1 MLHLDKTDYDL
12 NTLFSFEILKEILL
26 KLAVSQ
32 DKIEK
37 ELNTMK
43 RSNIKRDKVI
53 SKITKEMNI
62 SLEFSENDIN
72 GDINNEENL
81 EQYNNEDRD
90 ENIYKDNN
98 KDEFEK
104 KEYIKSQENNSNI
117 TKINIPQNFEKN
129 EVNDIN
135 NISSHRSINDSKSQK
150 SGINV
155 SPELVSKMM
164 KQLNDHYKRISS
176 LETNLKSESK
186 NINNLQVQFEEH
198 LSNNESQLKLI
209 DDKINELF
217 EKNKDFE
224 KKYEDLSVKMT
235 DIDIFSMFKDNGD
248 GTIDATKVMVRALED
263 KVFKKFEF
271 VDKRYKI
278 DSLDHLKTKNN
289 LENIMPKIDQI
300 YREIERINKM
310 GNQNQE
316 ELDNYKKENDESNNE
331 IKNNF
336 NKDIRKKVEELR
348 EELEKLINNKISFIE
363 NKIEDIKKVENNN
376 NGVNF
381 DILKLGLGNNNE
393 INEETINSIEKKI
406 SDLRKKMNDI
416 DNTLKIHLNQKE
428 ADLIKN
434 EIKDM
439 KLILDNKITKD
450 DLKELYNFHLN
461 NKDELNDLKD
471 MEEKTYDD
479 TRKMMKDLSNLQQRI
494 ESLNGNL
501 SLLQSTPRSGGIP
514 LVDFSK
520 YIDQKKLSES
530 FKPFFKEFE
539 KIYREFDS
547 VRRDM
552 SLIDDETKGN
562 TKNIIKINEELN
574 NKIDDFKIYAQSKYL
589 EKKEFNK
596 KLKNLEIQIK
606 YIEEEN
612 KKEMDSWLLAK
623 KPMKCF
629 NCATCEAD
637 VKNDYTSAEYLPW
650 KKYPRGD
657 KIHRIGQGFSHMLQM
672 MTSEFIK
679 SIEKSEFPSEFEA
692 NSKNNNNN
700 NNNLSSQIND
710 CLGIGIITNNKDQAK
725 EDNIFNLKQISKM
738 KLPKVK
744 QYSNNKIK
752 LKKLVDEIPVSDDE
766 NNGTENETEIKVKI
780 SSPKIMKITKKEK
793 SSNDFLGNS
802 LLIKGTS
809 TNKRNMEI
817 SSNNTFLNTYRN
829 TFDGIGSKF
838 PKS

>member
-26 KLAVSQ
+26 KLARSQ
-32 DKIEK
+32 DKIEN
-37 ELNTMK
+37 EINTMK
-43 RSNIKRDKVI
+43 KSNIKRDKKI
-53 SKITKEMNI
+53 SKIAKVMNE
-62 SLEFSENDIN
+62 SLELSENDSN
-72 GDINNEENL
+72 EDINNDENL
-81 EQYNNEDRD
+81 EQKNNEEKD
-90 ENIYKDNN
+90 ENPN
-98 KDEFEK
+98 KDDNKEEFEK
-104 KEYIKSQENNSNI
+104 KEYNKSQENNTNI
-117 TKINIPQNFEKN
+117 TKINIPQNFEKS
-129 EVNDIN
+129 EVTDIN
-135 NISSHRSINDSKSQK
+135 NISSHRSINDSKSK
-150 SGINV
+150 NSGINV
-155 SPELVSKMM
+155 SPELFSKMM

-176 LETNLKSESK
+176 LETILKSESK
-186 NINNLQVQFEEH
+186 NLNNLQVQFKEH
-198 LSNNESQLKLI
+198 LSNNESQFKLI

-217 EKNKDFE
+217 EKTQDFE
-224 KKYEDLSVKMT
+224 KKYEDLSVKMA

-271 VDKRYKI
+271 VDKRYKT

-289 LENIMPKIDQI
+289 VENIMPKIDQI

-336 NKDIRKKVEELR
+336 SKDIRKKVDELR
-348 EELEKLINNKISFIE
+348 EELENLINNKISLIE
-363 NKIEDIKKVENNN
+363 NKINDIKKVENN
-376 NGVNF
+376 GDNF
-381 DILKLGLGNNNE
+381 DILKLGLGNNE
-393 INEETINSIEKKI
+393 INEEVINSIEKKI
-406 SDLRKKMNDI
+406 SDLRKKINDI

-479 TRKMMKDLSNLQQRI
+479 TRKIIKDLSNLQQKI

-501 SLLQSTPRSGGIP
+501 SLLQNSPRSGGIP

-520 YIDQKKLSES
+520 YIDQKKLSEA

-539 KIYREFDS
+539 KIYREIDS
-547 VRRDM
+547 FRRDM
-552 SLIDDETKGN
+552 SLIDDESKN
-562 TKNIIKINEELN
+562 NKKNISKINEELN

-637 VKNDYTSAEYLPW
+637 VKNEYTSAEYLPW

-679 SIEKSEFPSEFEA
+679 SIEKSEFPSELEA

-700 NNNLSSQIND
+700 NNNLSGQIND
-710 CLGIGIITNNKDQAK
+710 NLGIGIITNNKDQVK
-725 EDNIFNLKQISKM
+725 EDNINNLKQISKM

-752 LKKLVDEIPVSDDE
+752 LSKLVDEVPVSDDE
-766 NNGTENETEIKVKI
+766 NNDLENNEIKVKI

-802 LLIKGTS
+802 FLIKGNS
-809 TNKRNMEI
+809 SNKRNMEF

-829 TFDGIGSKF
+829 TFDGLGSKF

>member
-26 KLAVSQ
+26 KLARSQ

-37 ELNTMK
+37 EINTMK
-43 RSNIKRDKVI
+43 KSNIKRDKII
-53 SKITKEMNI
+53 SKIAKTMNE
-62 SLEFSENDIN
+62 SLELSENDSN
-72 GDINNEENL
+72 EEINNYENL
-81 EQYNNEDRD
+81 EQNNNEEKD
-90 ENIYKDNN
+90 ENTYKDDN
-98 KDEFEK
+98 KKEFEK
-104 KEYIKSQENNSNI
+104 KDYNKSQENNSNI

-129 EVNDIN
+129 EANDIN

-150 SGINV
+150 SGVNV
-155 SPELVSKMM
+155 SPELFSKMM

-176 LETNLKSESK
+176 LEANLKSDSK
-186 NINNLQVQFEEH
+186 NLNNLQLQFEEH
-198 LSNNESQLKLI
+198 LSNNKSKFKLI

-217 EKNKDFE
+217 EKTKDFE
-224 KKYEDLSVKMT
+224 KKYEDLSVKMA
-235 DIDIFSMFKDNGD
+235 DIDVFSMFKDNGD

-271 VDKRYKI
+271 VDQRYKF

-289 LENIMPKIDQI
+289 VENIMPKIDQI
-300 YREIERINKM
+300 YREIERIKQM

-336 NKDIRKKVEELR
+336 SKDIRKRVDELR
-348 EELEKLINNKISFIE
+348 EELEKLINNKISLIE
-363 NKIEDIKKVENNN
+363 NKINDINNIKKVENN
-376 NGVNF
+376 GDNF
-381 DILKLGLGNNNE
+381 DILKLGLGNNE
-393 INEETINSIEKKI
+393 INEEAINSIEKKI
-406 SDLRKKMNDI
+406 SDLRKKINDL

-428 ADLIKN
+428 TDLIKN
-434 EIKDM
+434 EIKDI

-450 DLKELYNFHLN
+450 DLKELYNFQLN

-471 MEEKTYDD
+471 MEEKTFDD
-479 TRKMMKDLSNLQQRI
+479 TRKIIKDLSNIQQKI

-501 SLLQSTPRSGGIP
+501 SLLQNSPRSGGIP

-520 YIDQKKLSES
+520 YIDQKKLSEAL
-530 FKPFFKEFE
+530 KPFFKEFE
-539 KIYREFDS
+539 KIYREIDS

-552 SLIDDETKGN
+552 SLIDDESKSN
-562 TKNIIKINEELN
+562 KKNITKINDELN
-574 NKIDDFKIYAQSKYL
+574 NKIDEFKIYAQSKYL
-589 EKKEFNK
+589 EKKEFSK
-596 KLKNLEIQIK
+596 KLKTLEIQIK

-629 NCATCEAD
+629 NCASCEAD
-637 VKNDYTSAEYLPW
+637 VNNDYTSAEYLPW

-679 SIEKSEFPSEFEA
+679 SIEKSEFPSELET
-692 NSKNNNNN
+692 NSKSNNK
-700 NNNLSSQIND
+700 NNLSSQMND
-710 CLGIGIITNNKDQAK
+710 NLGIGIITNNKEQAK
-725 EDNIFNLKQISKM
+725 EDNIINLKQISKM
-738 KLPKVK
+738 RLPKVK

-752 LKKLVDEIPVSDDE
+752 LKKLDDEVPVSDDE
-766 NNGTENETEIKVKI
+766 NNGLENESEIKVKI

-802 LLIKGTS
+802 FLIKGIS

-817 SSNNTFLNTYRN
+817 SSNNTFLNTHRN

>member
-26 KLAVSQ
+26 KLARSQ
-32 DKIEK
+32 DKIEN
-37 ELNTMK
+37 EINTMK
-43 RSNIKRDKVI
+43 KSNIKRDKKI
-53 SKITKEMNI
+53 SKIAKVMNE
-62 SLEFSENDIN
+62 SLELSENDSN
-72 GDINNEENL
+72 EDINNNENL
-81 EQYNNEDRD
+81 EQKNNEEKD
-90 ENIYKDNN
+90 ENPN
-98 KDEFEK
+98 KDDNKEEFEK
-104 KEYIKSQENNSNI
+104 KEYNKSQENNTNI
-117 TKINIPQNFEKN
+117 TKINIPQNFEKS
-129 EVNDIN
+129 EVTDIN
-135 NISSHRSINDSKSQK
+135 NISSHRSINDSKSK
-150 SGINV
+150 NSGINV
-155 SPELVSKMM
+155 SPELFSKMM

-176 LETNLKSESK
+176 LETILKSESK
-186 NINNLQVQFEEH
+186 NLNNLQVQFKEH
-198 LSNNESQLKLI
+198 LSNNESQFKLI

-217 EKNKDFE
+217 EKTQDFE
-224 KKYEDLSVKMT
+224 KKYEDLSVKMA

-271 VDKRYKI
+271 VDKRYKT

-289 LENIMPKIDQI
+289 VENIMPKIDQI

-336 NKDIRKKVEELR
+336 SKDIRKKVDELR
-348 EELEKLINNKISFIE
+348 EELENLINNKISLIE
-363 NKIEDIKKVENNN
+363 NKINDIKKVENN
-376 NGVNF
+376 GDNF
-381 DILKLGLGNNNE
+381 DILKLGLGNNE
-393 INEETINSIEKKI
+393 INEEVINSIEKKI
-406 SDLRKKMNDI
+406 SDLRKKINDI

-479 TRKMMKDLSNLQQRI
+479 TRKIIKDLSNLQQKI

-501 SLLQSTPRSGGIP
+501 SLLQNSPRSGGIP

-520 YIDQKKLSES
+520 YIDQKKLSEA

-539 KIYREFDS
+539 KIYREIDS
-547 VRRDM
+547 FRRDM
-552 SLIDDETKGN
+552 SLIDDESKN
-562 TKNIIKINEELN
+562 NKKNISKINEELN

-637 VKNDYTSAEYLPW
+637 VKNEYTSAEYLPW

-679 SIEKSEFPSEFEA
+679 SIEKSEFPSELEA

-700 NNNLSSQIND
+700 NNNLSGQIND
-710 CLGIGIITNNKDQAK
+710 NLGIGIITNNKDQAK
-725 EDNIFNLKQISKM
+725 EDNIINLKQISKM

-752 LKKLVDEIPVSDDE
+752 LSKLVDEVPVSDDE
-766 NNGTENETEIKVKI
+766 NNDLENNEIKVKI

-802 LLIKGTS
+802 FLIKGNS
-809 TNKRNMEI
+809 SNKRNMEF

-829 TFDGIGSKF
+829 TFDGLGSKF

>member
-1 MLHLDKTDYDL
+1 
-12 NTLFSFEILKEILL
+12 
-26 KLAVSQ
+26 
-32 DKIEK
+32 
-37 ELNTMK
+37 
-43 RSNIKRDKVI
+43 
-53 SKITKEMNI
+53 
-62 SLEFSENDIN
+62 
-72 GDINNEENL
+72 
-81 EQYNNEDRD
+81 
-90 ENIYKDNN
+90 
-98 KDEFEK
+98 
-104 KEYIKSQENNSNI
+104 
-117 TKINIPQNFEKN
+117 
-129 EVNDIN
+129 
-135 NISSHRSINDSKSQK
+135 
-150 SGINV
+150 
-155 SPELVSKMM
+155 
-164 KQLNDHYKRISS
+164 
-176 LETNLKSESK
+176 
-186 NINNLQVQFEEH
+186 
-198 LSNNESQLKLI
+198 
-209 DDKINELF
+209 
-217 EKNKDFE
+217 
-224 KKYEDLSVKMT
+224 
-235 DIDIFSMFKDNGD
+235 
-248 GTIDATKVMVRALED
+248 
-263 KVFKKFEF
+263 
-271 VDKRYKI
+271 
-278 DSLDHLKTKNN
+278 
-289 LENIMPKIDQI
+289 MPKIDQI

-336 NKDIRKKVEELR
+336 SKDIRKKVDELR
-348 EELEKLINNKISFIE
+348 EELENLINNKISLIE
-363 NKIEDIKKVENNN
+363 NKINDIKKVENN
-376 NGVNF
+376 GDNF
-381 DILKLGLGNNNE
+381 DILKLGLGNNE
-393 INEETINSIEKKI
+393 INEEVINSIEKKI
-406 SDLRKKMNDI
+406 SDLRKKINDI

-479 TRKMMKDLSNLQQRI
+479 TRKIIKDLSNLQQKI

-501 SLLQSTPRSGGIP
+501 SLLQNSPRSGGIP

-520 YIDQKKLSES
+520 YIDQKKLSEA

-539 KIYREFDS
+539 KIYREIDS
-547 VRRDM
+547 FRRDM
-552 SLIDDETKGN
+552 SLIDDESKN
-562 TKNIIKINEELN
+562 NKKNISKINEELN

-637 VKNDYTSAEYLPW
+637 VKNEYTSAEYLPW

-679 SIEKSEFPSEFEA
+679 SIEKSEFPSELEA

-700 NNNLSSQIND
+700 NNNLSGQIND
-710 CLGIGIITNNKDQAK
+710 NLGIGIITNNKDQAK
-725 EDNIFNLKQISKM
+725 EDNIINLKQISKM

-752 LKKLVDEIPVSDDE
+752 LSKLVDEVPVSDDE
-766 NNGTENETEIKVKI
+766 NNDLENNEIKVKI

-802 LLIKGTS
+802 FLIKGNS
-809 TNKRNMEI
+809 SNKRNMEF

-829 TFDGIGSKF
+829 TFDGLGSKF

>member
-26 KLAVSQ
+26 KLARSQ
-32 DKIEK
+32 DKIEN
-37 ELNTMK
+37 EINTMK
-43 RSNIKRDKVI
+43 KSNIKRDKKI
-53 SKITKEMNI
+53 SKIAKVMNE
-62 SLEFSENDIN
+62 SLELSENDSN
-72 GDINNEENL
+72 EDINNDENL
-81 EQYNNEDRD
+81 EQKNNEEKD
-90 ENIYKDNN
+90 ENPN
-98 KDEFEK
+98 KDDNKEEFEK
-104 KEYIKSQENNSNI
+104 KEYNKSQENNTNI
-117 TKINIPQNFEKN
+117 TKINIPQNFEKS
-129 EVNDIN
+129 EVTDIN
-135 NISSHRSINDSKSQK
+135 NISSHRSINDSKSK
-150 SGINV
+150 NSGINV
-155 SPELVSKMM
+155 SPELFSKMM

-176 LETNLKSESK
+176 LETILKSESK
-186 NINNLQVQFEEH
+186 NLNNLQVQFKEH
-198 LSNNESQLKLI
+198 LSNNESQFKLI

-217 EKNKDFE
+217 EKTQDFE
-224 KKYEDLSVKMT
+224 KKYEDLSVKMA

-271 VDKRYKI
+271 VDKRYKT

-289 LENIMPKIDQI
+289 VENIMPKIDQI

-336 NKDIRKKVEELR
+336 SKDIRKKVDELR
-348 EELEKLINNKISFIE
+348 EELENLINNKISLIE
-363 NKIEDIKKVENNN
+363 NKINDIKKVENN
-376 NGVNF
+376 GDNF
-381 DILKLGLGNNNE
+381 DILKLGLGNNE
-393 INEETINSIEKKI
+393 INEEVINSIEKKI
-406 SDLRKKMNDI
+406 SDLRKKINDI

-479 TRKMMKDLSNLQQRI
+479 TRKIIKDLSNLQQKI

-501 SLLQSTPRSGGIP
+501 SLLQNSPRSGGIP

-520 YIDQKKLSES
+520 YIDQKKLSEA

-539 KIYREFDS
+539 KIYREIDS
-547 VRRDM
+547 FRRDM
-552 SLIDDETKGN
+552 SLIDDESKN
-562 TKNIIKINEELN
+562 NKKNISKINEELN

-637 VKNDYTSAEYLPW
+637 VKNEYTSAEYLPW

-679 SIEKSEFPSEFEA
+679 SIEKSEFPSELEA

-700 NNNLSSQIND
+700 NNNLSGQIND
-710 CLGIGIITNNKDQAK
+710 NLGIGIITNNKDQAK
-725 EDNIFNLKQISKM
+725 EDNITNLKQISKM

-752 LKKLVDEIPVSDDE
+752 LSKLVDEVPVSDDE
-766 NNGTENETEIKVKI
+766 NNDLENNEIKVKI

-802 LLIKGTS
+802 FLIKGNS
-809 TNKRNMEI
+809 SNKRNMEI

-829 TFDGIGSKF
+829 TFDGLGSKF

>member
-26 KLAVSQ
+26 KLAHSQ

-37 ELNTMK
+37 EINIMK
-43 RSNIKRDKVI
+43 KSNMKRDKII
-53 SKITKEMNI
+53 SKITKAMHE
-62 SLEFSENDIN
+62 SLEISENDSN
-72 GDINNEENL
+72 EDINNDENMEQNNNEEKDENL
-81 EQYNNEDRD
+81 YKD
-90 ENIYKDNN
+90 ENKE
-98 KDEFEK
+98 EFEK
-104 KEYIKSQENNSNI
+104 KEYQKSQENNSNI
-117 TKINIPQNFEKN
+117 TKINIPQNSEKN
-129 EVNDIN
+129 EINDTNLIP
-135 NISSHRSINDSKSQK
+135 SHRSINDSKSLN
-150 SGINV
+150 SGVNV
-155 SPELVSKMM
+155 SPELFSKMM

-176 LETNLKSESK
+176 LESQLKSDSK
-186 NINNLQVQFEEH
+186 NLNNLQHEFEEH
-198 LSNNESQLKLI
+198 LSNNESQFKLI
-209 DDKINELF
+209 NDKINELF

-235 DIDIFSMFKDNGD
+235 DIDIFAMFKDNGD

-278 DSLDHLKTKNN
+278 DSLDQLKMRTN
-289 LENIMPKIDQI
+289 LENIMPKIDQV

-331 IKNNF
+331 IKSNF
-336 NKDIRKKVEELR
+336 SKDIRKKVDELR
-348 EELEKLINNKISFIE
+348 EELENSINNKISLIE
-363 NKIEDIKKVENNN
+363 NKISDIKKVENNAD
-376 NGVNF
+376 NF
-381 DILKLGLGNNNE
+381 DILKLGLGNNE
-393 INEETINSIEKKI
+393 IGEETINSIEKKI
-406 SDLRKKMNDI
+406 SDLRKKINDI
-416 DNTLKIHLNQKE
+416 DNTLKIHLNQRE
-428 ADLIKN
+428 TDLIKN

-461 NKDELNDLKD
+461 SKDEMNDLKD

-479 TRKMMKDLSNLQQRI
+479 TRKMMKDLSNLQQKI

-501 SLLQSTPRSGGIP
+501 ALLQNTPRSGGIP

-520 YIDQKKLSES
+520 FIDQKKLSEA
-530 FKPFFKEFE
+530 FKPILKEFE

-552 SLIDDETKGN
+552 SLIDDESKSN
-562 TKNIIKINEELN
+562 KKNITKINDELN
-574 NKIDDFKIYAQSKYL
+574 NKIEDFKIYAQSKYL

-596 KLKNLEIQIK
+596 KLKSLEIQIK
-606 YIEEEN
+606 YIEDEN

-629 NCATCEAD
+629 NCATCEANI
-637 VKNDYTSAEYLPW
+637 KNDYTSAEYLPW

-679 SIEKSEFPSEFEA
+679 NIEKNEFPSEYEA
-692 NSKNNNNN
+692 NSKNNNSNN
-700 NNNLSSQIND
+700 NINLSSD
-710 CLGIGIITNNKDQAK
+710 KLGIEIITNNKDQVK

-738 KLPKVK
+738 RLPKVK

-752 LKKLVDEIPVSDDE
+752 LKKFDDNVPVSDDD
-766 NNGTENETEIKVKI
+766 NNDIENESEIKVKNA
-780 SSPKIMKITKKEK
+780 SPKIIKITKKEK
-793 SSNDFLGNS
+793 SSNDFFGNS
-802 LLIKGTS
+802 FLIKGS
-809 TNKRNMEI
+809 SNKRNMEYAA
-817 SSNNTFLNTYRN
+817 NNTFINTQRN
-829 TFDGIGSKF
+829 TFDGVGNKF
-838 PKS
+838 PKN

>member
-26 KLAVSQ
+26 KLARSQ
-32 DKIEK
+32 DKIEN
-37 ELNTMK
+37 EINTMK
-43 RSNIKRDKVI
+43 KSNIKRDKKI
-53 SKITKEMNI
+53 SKIAKAMNE
-62 SLEFSENDIN
+62 SLELSENDSN
-72 GDINNEENL
+72 EDINNDENL
-81 EQYNNEDRD
+81 EQKNNEEKD
-90 ENIYKDNN
+90 ENPN
-98 KDEFEK
+98 KDDNKEEFEK
-104 KEYIKSQENNSNI
+104 KEYNKSQENNTNI
-117 TKINIPQNFEKN
+117 TKINIPQNFEKS
-129 EVNDIN
+129 EVTDIN
-135 NISSHRSINDSKSQK
+135 NISSHRSINDSKSK
-150 SGINV
+150 NSGINV
-155 SPELVSKMM
+155 SPELFSKMM

-176 LETNLKSESK
+176 LETILKSESK
-186 NINNLQVQFEEH
+186 NLNNLQVQFKEH
-198 LSNNESQLKLI
+198 LSNNESQFKLI

-217 EKNKDFE
+217 EKTQDFE
-224 KKYEDLSVKMT
+224 KKYEDLLVKMA

-271 VDKRYKI
+271 VDKRYKT

-289 LENIMPKIDQI
+289 VENIMPKIDQI

-336 NKDIRKKVEELR
+336 SKDIRKKVDELR
-348 EELEKLINNKISFIE
+348 EELENLINNKISLIE
-363 NKIEDIKKVENNN
+363 NKINDIKKVENN
-376 NGVNF
+376 GDNF
-381 DILKLGLGNNNE
+381 DILKLGLGNNE
-393 INEETINSIEKKI
+393 INEEVINSIEKKI
-406 SDLRKKMNDI
+406 SDLRKKINDI

-479 TRKMMKDLSNLQQRI
+479 TRKIIKDLSNLQQKI

-501 SLLQSTPRSGGIP
+501 SLLQNNPRSGGIP

-520 YIDQKKLSES
+520 YIDQKKLSEA

-539 KIYREFDS
+539 KIYREIDS
-547 VRRDM
+547 FRRDM
-552 SLIDDETKGN
+552 SLIDDESKN
-562 TKNIIKINEELN
+562 NKKNISKINEELN

-637 VKNDYTSAEYLPW
+637 VKNEYTSAEYLPW

-679 SIEKSEFPSEFEA
+679 SIEKSEFPSELEA

-700 NNNLSSQIND
+700 NNNLSGQIND
-710 CLGIGIITNNKDQAK
+710 NLGIGIITNNKDQAK
-725 EDNIFNLKQISKM
+725 EDNITNLKQISKM

-752 LKKLVDEIPVSDDE
+752 LSKLVDEVPVSDDE
-766 NNGTENETEIKVKI
+766 NNDLENNEIKVKI

-802 LLIKGTS
+802 FLIKGNS
-809 TNKRNMEI
+809 SNKRNMEF

-829 TFDGIGSKF
+829 TFDGLGSKF

>member
-26 KLAVSQ
+26 KLARSQ
-32 DKIEK
+32 DKIEN
-37 ELNTMK
+37 EINTMK
-43 RSNIKRDKVI
+43 KSNIKRDKKI
-53 SKITKEMNI
+53 SKIAKAMNE
-62 SLEFSENDIN
+62 SLELSENDSN
-72 GDINNEENL
+72 EDINNDENL
-81 EQYNNEDRD
+81 EQKNNEEKD
-90 ENIYKDNN
+90 ENPN
-98 KDEFEK
+98 KDDNKEEFEK
-104 KEYIKSQENNSNI
+104 KEYNKSQENNTNI
-117 TKINIPQNFEKN
+117 TKINIPQNFEKS
-129 EVNDIN
+129 EVTDIN
-135 NISSHRSINDSKSQK
+135 NISSHRSINDSKSK
-150 SGINV
+150 NSGINV
-155 SPELVSKMM
+155 SPELFSKMM

-176 LETNLKSESK
+176 LETTLKSESK
-186 NINNLQVQFEEH
+186 NLNNLQVQFKEH
-198 LSNNESQLKLI
+198 LSNNESQFKLI

-217 EKNKDFE
+217 EKTQDFE
-224 KKYEDLSVKMT
+224 KKYEDLSVKMA

-271 VDKRYKI
+271 VDKRYKT
-278 DSLDHLKTKNN
+278 DSLDYLKTKNN
-289 LENIMPKIDQI
+289 VENIMPKIDQI

-336 NKDIRKKVEELR
+336 SKDIRKKVDELR
-348 EELEKLINNKISFIE
+348 EELENLINNKISLIE
-363 NKIEDIKKVENNN
+363 NKINDIKKVENN
-376 NGVNF
+376 GDNF
-381 DILKLGLGNNNE
+381 DILKLGLGNNE
-393 INEETINSIEKKI
+393 INEEVINSIEKKI
-406 SDLRKKMNDI
+406 SDLRKKINDI

-479 TRKMMKDLSNLQQRI
+479 TRKIIKDLSNLQQKI

-501 SLLQSTPRSGGIP
+501 SLLQNNPRSGGIP

-520 YIDQKKLSES
+520 YIDQKKLSEA

-539 KIYREFDS
+539 KIYREIDS
-547 VRRDM
+547 FRRDM
-552 SLIDDETKGN
+552 SLIDDESKN
-562 TKNIIKINEELN
+562 NKKNISKINEELN

-637 VKNDYTSAEYLPW
+637 VKNEYTSAEYLPW

-679 SIEKSEFPSEFEA
+679 SIEKSEFPSELEA

-700 NNNLSSQIND
+700 NNNLSGQIND
-710 CLGIGIITNNKDQAK
+710 NLGIGIITNNKDQAK
-725 EDNIFNLKQISKM
+725 EDNIINLKQISKM

-752 LKKLVDEIPVSDDE
+752 LSKLVDEVPVSDDE
-766 NNGTENETEIKVKI
+766 NNDLENNEIKVKI

-802 LLIKGTS
+802 FLIKGNS
-809 TNKRNMEI
+809 SNKRNMEF

-829 TFDGIGSKF
+829 TFDGLGSKF

>member
-26 KLAVSQ
+26 KLARSQ
-32 DKIEK
+32 DKIEN
-37 ELNTMK
+37 EINTMK
-43 RSNIKRDKVI
+43 KSNIKRDKKI
-53 SKITKEMNI
+53 SKIAKAMNE
-62 SLEFSENDIN
+62 SLELSENDSN
-72 GDINNEENL
+72 EDINNNENL
-81 EQYNNEDRD
+81 EQKNNEEKD
-90 ENIYKDNN
+90 ENPN
-98 KDEFEK
+98 KDDNKEEFEK
-104 KEYIKSQENNSNI
+104 KEYNKSQENNTNI
-117 TKINIPQNFEKN
+117 TKINIPQNFEKS
-129 EVNDIN
+129 EVTDIN
-135 NISSHRSINDSKSQK
+135 NISSHRSINDSKSK
-150 SGINV
+150 NSGINV
-155 SPELVSKMM
+155 SPELFSKMM

-176 LETNLKSESK
+176 LETILKSESK
-186 NINNLQVQFEEH
+186 NLNNLQVQFKEH
-198 LSNNESQLKLI
+198 LSNNESQFKLI

-217 EKNKDFE
+217 EKTQDFE
-224 KKYEDLSVKMT
+224 KKYEDLSVKMA

-271 VDKRYKI
+271 VDKRYKT

-289 LENIMPKIDQI
+289 VENIMPKIDQI

-336 NKDIRKKVEELR
+336 SKDIRKKVDELR
-348 EELEKLINNKISFIE
+348 EELENLINNKISLIE
-363 NKIEDIKKVENNN
+363 NKINDIKKVENN
-376 NGVNF
+376 GDNF
-381 DILKLGLGNNNE
+381 DILKLGLGNNE
-393 INEETINSIEKKI
+393 INEEVINSIEKKI
-406 SDLRKKMNDI
+406 SDLRKKINDI

-479 TRKMMKDLSNLQQRI
+479 TRKIIKDLSNLQQKI

-501 SLLQSTPRSGGIP
+501 SLLQNSPRSGGIP

-520 YIDQKKLSES
+520 YIDQKKLSEA

-539 KIYREFDS
+539 KIYREIDS
-547 VRRDM
+547 FRRDM
-552 SLIDDETKGN
+552 SLIDDESKN
-562 TKNIIKINEELN
+562 NKKNISKINEELN

-637 VKNDYTSAEYLPW
+637 VKNEYTSAEYLPW

-679 SIEKSEFPSEFEA
+679 SIEKSEFPSELEA

-700 NNNLSSQIND
+700 NNNLSGQIND
-710 CLGIGIITNNKDQAK
+710 NLGIGIITNNKDQAK
-725 EDNIFNLKQISKM
+725 EDNIINLKQISKM

-752 LKKLVDEIPVSDDE
+752 LSKLVDEVPVSDDE
-766 NNGTENETEIKVKI
+766 NNDLENNEIKVKI

-802 LLIKGTS
+802 FLIKGNS
-809 TNKRNMEI
+809 SNKRNMEF

-829 TFDGIGSKF
+829 TFDGLGSKF

>member
-26 KLAVSQ
+26 KLARSQ
-32 DKIEK
+32 DKIEN
-37 ELNTMK
+37 EINTMK
-43 RSNIKRDKVI
+43 KSNIKRDKKI
-53 SKITKEMNI
+53 SKIAKVMNE
-62 SLEFSENDIN
+62 SLELSENDSN
-72 GDINNEENL
+72 EEINNDENL
-81 EQYNNEDRD
+81 EQNNNEEKD
-90 ENIYKDNN
+90 ENTYKDDN
-98 KDEFEK
+98 KEEFEK
-104 KEYIKSQENNSNI
+104 KEYNKSQENNTNI
-117 TKINIPQNFEKN
+117 TKINIPQNFEKS
-129 EVNDIN
+129 EVTDIN
-135 NISSHRSINDSKSQK
+135 NISSHRSINDSKSK
-150 SGINV
+150 NSGINV
-155 SPELVSKMM
+155 SPELFSKMM

-176 LETNLKSESK
+176 LETILKSESK
-186 NINNLQVQFEEH
+186 NLNNLQVQFKEH
-198 LSNNESQLKLI
+198 LSNNESQFKLI

-217 EKNKDFE
+217 EKTQDFE
-224 KKYEDLSVKMT
+224 KKYEDLSVKMA

-271 VDKRYKI
+271 VDKRYKT

-289 LENIMPKIDQI
+289 VENIMPKIDQI

-336 NKDIRKKVEELR
+336 SKDIRKKVEELR
-348 EELEKLINNKISFIE
+348 EELENLINNKISLIE
-363 NKIEDIKKVENNN
+363 NKINDIKKVENN
-376 NGVNF
+376 GDNF
-381 DILKLGLGNNNE
+381 DILKLGLGNNE
-393 INEETINSIEKKI
+393 INEEVINSIEKKI
-406 SDLRKKMNDI
+406 SDLRKKINDI

-479 TRKMMKDLSNLQQRI
+479 TRKIIKDLSNLQQKI

-501 SLLQSTPRSGGIP
+501 SLLQNSPRSGGIP

-520 YIDQKKLSES
+520 YIDQKKLSEA

-539 KIYREFDS
+539 KIYREIDS
-547 VRRDM
+547 FRRDM
-552 SLIDDETKGN
+552 SLIDDESKN
-562 TKNIIKINEELN
+562 NKKNISKINEELN

-637 VKNDYTSAEYLPW
+637 VKNEYTSAEYLPW

-679 SIEKSEFPSEFEA
+679 SIEKSEFPSELEA

-700 NNNLSSQIND
+700 NNNLSGQIND
-710 CLGIGIITNNKDQAK
+710 NLGIGIITNNKDQVK
-725 EDNIFNLKQISKM
+725 EDNINNLKQISKM

-752 LKKLVDEIPVSDDE
+752 LSKLVDEVPVSDDE
-766 NNGTENETEIKVKI
+766 NNDLENNEIKVKI

-802 LLIKGTS
+802 FLIKGNS
-809 TNKRNMEI
+809 SNKRNMEF

-829 TFDGIGSKF
+829 TFDGLGSKF

>member
-37 ELNTMK
+37 ELHIMK
-43 RSNIKRDKVI
+43 NSNIKRDKII
-53 SKITKEMNI
+53 SKIAKSMNE
-62 SLEFSENDIN
+62 SLEFSENDLNDDIN
-72 GDINNEENL
+72 NDENLEQNNNEEN
-81 EQYNNEDRD
+81 D
-90 ENIYKDNN
+90 EKTYKGGN

-104 KEYIKSQENNSNI
+104 KEYIKSQENNLNI
-117 TKINIPQNFEKN
+117 TNINIPQNSEKN
-129 EVNDIN
+129 EINDIN
-135 NISSHRSINDSKSQK
+135 YLSSHRSKNDSKSQK

-155 SPELVSKMM
+155 SPELFSKMM
-164 KQLNDHYKRISS
+164 KQLNDHHKRISS

-186 NINNLQVQFEEH
+186 NLNNLQVQFEEH
-198 LSNNESQLKLI
+198 LSNNESQFKI
-209 DDKINELF
+209 INDKIDELF
-217 EKNKDFE
+217 EKTKDFE

-278 DSLDHLKTKNN
+278 DSLDHLKTKTNV
-289 LENIMPKIDQI
+289 ENIMPKIDQI

-336 NKDIRKKVEELR
+336 SKDIRKKVNELR
-348 EELEKLINNKISFIE
+348 EELEKLINNKISLIE
-363 NKIEDIKKVENNN
+363 NKINDVKKVENN
-376 NGVNF
+376 GDNF
-381 DILKLGLGNNNE
+381 DILKIGAANNE
-393 INEETINSIEKKI
+393 INEEIINSIEKKI
-406 SDLRKKMNDI
+406 SDLRRKINDL

-428 ADLIKN
+428 TDLIRN

-479 TRKMMKDLSNLQQRI
+479 TRKIIKDLSNLQQKI

-501 SLLQSTPRSGGIP
+501 ALLQNSPRSGGVP

-520 YIDQKKLSES
+520 YIDQKKLSEA

-539 KIYREFDS
+539 KIYREIDS

-552 SLIDDETKGN
+552 SLIDDESKDN
-562 TKNIIKINEELN
+562 KKNITKINDELN
-574 NKIDDFKIYAQSKYL
+574 NKIEEFKIYAQSKYL

-596 KLKNLEIQIK
+596 KLKSLEIQIK

-637 VKNDYTSAEYLPW
+637 LKDDYTSAEYLPW

-679 SIEKSEFPSEFEA
+679 SIEKNEFPSEFEA

-700 NNNLSSQIND
+700 NLNNQMND
-710 CLGIGIITNNKDQAK
+710 SLGIGIITNNKEQVK
-725 EDNIFNLKQISKM
+725 EDNIINLKQISKM

-744 QYSNNKIK
+744 QYTNNKIK
-752 LKKLVDEIPVSDDE
+752 LKKFDDNVPVSDDE
-766 NNGTENETEIKVKI
+766 NNNLENESEIKVKI
-780 SSPKIMKITKKEK
+780 GSPKIMKITKKEK

-809 TNKRNMEI
+809 SNKRNMEFA
-817 SSNNTFLNTYRN
+817 SNNTFINTYRN
-829 TFDGIGSKF
+829 TFDGVGSKF
-838 PKS
+838 PKN

>member
-26 KLAVSQ
+26 KLARSQ

-37 ELNTMK
+37 EINTMK
-43 RSNIKRDKVI
+43 KSNIKRDKKI
-53 SKITKEMNI
+53 SKIAKVMNE
-62 SLEFSENDIN
+62 SLELSENDSN
-72 GDINNEENL
+72 EDINNDENL
-81 EQYNNEDRD
+81 EQKNNEEKD
-90 ENIYKDNN
+90 ENPN
-98 KDEFEK
+98 KDDNKEEFEK
-104 KEYIKSQENNSNI
+104 KEYNKSQENNTNI
-117 TKINIPQNFEKN
+117 TKINIPQNFEKS
-129 EVNDIN
+129 EVTDIN
-135 NISSHRSINDSKSQK
+135 NISSHRSINDSKSK
-150 SGINV
+150 NSGINV
-155 SPELVSKMM
+155 SPELFSKMM

-176 LETNLKSESK
+176 LETILKSESK
-186 NINNLQVQFEEH
+186 NLNNLQVQFKEH
-198 LSNNESQLKLI
+198 LSNNESQFKLI

-217 EKNKDFE
+217 EKTQDFE
-224 KKYEDLSVKMT
+224 KKYEDLSIKMT

-271 VDKRYKI
+271 VDKRYKT

-289 LENIMPKIDQI
+289 VENIMPKIDQI

-336 NKDIRKKVEELR
+336 SKDIRKKVDELR
-348 EELEKLINNKISFIE
+348 EELENLINNKISLIE
-363 NKIEDIKKVENNN
+363 NKINDIKKVENN
-376 NGVNF
+376 GDNF
-381 DILKLGLGNNNE
+381 DILKLGLGNNE
-393 INEETINSIEKKI
+393 INEEVINSIEKKI
-406 SDLRKKMNDI
+406 SDLRKKINDI

-479 TRKMMKDLSNLQQRI
+479 TRKIIKDLSNLQQKI

-501 SLLQSTPRSGGIP
+501 SLLQNSPRSGGIP

-520 YIDQKKLSES
+520 YIDQKKLSEA

-539 KIYREFDS
+539 KIYREIDS
-547 VRRDM
+547 FRRDM
-552 SLIDDETKGN
+552 SLIDDESKN
-562 TKNIIKINEELN
+562 NKKNISKINEELN

-637 VKNDYTSAEYLPW
+637 VKNEYTSAEYLPW

-679 SIEKSEFPSEFEA
+679 SIEKSEFPSELEA

-700 NNNLSSQIND
+700 SNNLSSQIND
-710 CLGIGIITNNKDQAK
+710 NLGIGIITNNKDQVK
-725 EDNIFNLKQISKM
+725 EDNINNLKQISKM

-752 LKKLVDEIPVSDDE
+752 LSKLVDEVPVSDDE
-766 NNGTENETEIKVKI
+766 NNDLENNEIKVKI

-802 LLIKGTS
+802 FLIKGNS
-809 TNKRNMEI
+809 SNKRNMEF

-829 TFDGIGSKF
+829 TFDGLGSKF

>member
-26 KLAVSQ
+26 KLARSQ
-32 DKIEK
+32 DKIEN
-37 ELNTMK
+37 EINTMK
-43 RSNIKRDKVI
+43 KSNIKRDKKI
-53 SKITKEMNI
+53 SKIAKAMNE
-62 SLEFSENDIN
+62 SLELSENDSN
-72 GDINNEENL
+72 EDINNDENL
-81 EQYNNEDRD
+81 EQKNNEEKD
-90 ENIYKDNN
+90 ENPN
-98 KDEFEK
+98 KDDNKEEFEK
-104 KEYIKSQENNSNI
+104 KEYNKSQENNTNI
-117 TKINIPQNFEKN
+117 TKINIPQNFEKS
-129 EVNDIN
+129 EVTDIN
-135 NISSHRSINDSKSQK
+135 NISSHRSINDSKSK
-150 SGINV
+150 NSGINV
-155 SPELVSKMM
+155 SPELFSKMM

-176 LETNLKSESK
+176 LETILKSESK
-186 NINNLQVQFEEH
+186 NLNNLQVQFKEH
-198 LSNNESQLKLI
+198 LSNNESQFKLI

-217 EKNKDFE
+217 EKTQDFE
-224 KKYEDLSVKMT
+224 KKYEDLSVKMA

-271 VDKRYKI
+271 VDKRYKT

-289 LENIMPKIDQI
+289 VENIMPKIDQI

-336 NKDIRKKVEELR
+336 SKDIRKKVDELR
-348 EELEKLINNKISFIE
+348 EELENLINNKISLIE
-363 NKIEDIKKVENNN
+363 NKINDIKKVENN
-376 NGVNF
+376 GDNF
-381 DILKLGLGNNNE
+381 DILKLGLGNNE
-393 INEETINSIEKKI
+393 INEEVINSIEKKI
-406 SDLRKKMNDI
+406 SDLRKKINDI

-479 TRKMMKDLSNLQQRI
+479 TRKIIKDLSNLQQKI

-501 SLLQSTPRSGGIP
+501 SLLQNNPRSGGIP

-520 YIDQKKLSES
+520 YIDQKKLSEA

-539 KIYREFDS
+539 KIYREIDS
-547 VRRDM
+547 FRRDM
-552 SLIDDETKGN
+552 SLIDDESKN
-562 TKNIIKINEELN
+562 NKKNISKINEELN

-637 VKNDYTSAEYLPW
+637 VKNEYTSAEYLPW

-679 SIEKSEFPSEFEA
+679 SIEKSEFPSELEA

-700 NNNLSSQIND
+700 NNNLSGQIND
-710 CLGIGIITNNKDQAK
+710 NLGIGIITNNKDQAK
-725 EDNIFNLKQISKM
+725 EDNIINLKQISKM

-752 LKKLVDEIPVSDDE
+752 LSKLVDEVPVSDDE
-766 NNGTENETEIKVKI
+766 NNDLENNEIKVKI

-802 LLIKGTS
+802 FLIKGNS
-809 TNKRNMEI
+809 SNKRNMEF

-829 TFDGIGSKF
+829 TFDGLGSKF

>member
-12 NTLFSFEILKEILL
+12 NTLFSFEVLKEILL

-53 SKITKEMNI
+53 SKITKEMNV
-62 SLEFSENDIN
+62 SFEFSENNIN
-72 GDINNEENL
+72 EDYNNEENL
-81 EQYNNEDRD
+81 EQNNNEEKD
-90 ENIYKDNN
+90 ENIYKDDN

-155 SPELVSKMM
+155 SPELFSKMM
-164 KQLNDHYKRISS
+164 KQLNDHYKRISL

-198 LSNNESQLKLI
+198 LSNNESQFKLI

-300 YREIERINKM
+300 YREIERINKI

-348 EELEKLINNKISFIE
+348 EELEKLINNKITLIE
-363 NKIEDIKKVENNN
+363 NKIEDIKKVENN
-376 NGVNF
+376 GVNF
-381 DILKLGLGNNNE
+381 DMLKLGLGNNNE

-416 DNTLKIHLNQKE
+416 D
-428 ADLIKN
+428 
-434 EIKDM
+434 
-439 KLILDNKITKD
+439 
-450 DLKELYNFHLN
+450 
-461 NKDELNDLKD
+461 
-471 MEEKTYDD
+471 
-479 TRKMMKDLSNLQQRI
+479 
-494 ESLNGNL
+494 
-501 SLLQSTPRSGGIP
+501 
-514 LVDFSK
+514 
-520 YIDQKKLSES
+520 
-530 FKPFFKEFE
+530 
-539 KIYREFDS
+539 
-547 VRRDM
+547 
-552 SLIDDETKGN
+552 
-562 TKNIIKINEELN
+562 
-574 NKIDDFKIYAQSKYL
+574 
-589 EKKEFNK
+589 
-596 KLKNLEIQIK
+596 
-606 YIEEEN
+606 
-612 KKEMDSWLLAK
+612 
-623 KPMKCF
+623 
-629 NCATCEAD
+629 
-637 VKNDYTSAEYLPW
+637 
-650 KKYPRGD
+650 
-657 KIHRIGQGFSHMLQM
+657 
-672 MTSEFIK
+672 
-679 SIEKSEFPSEFEA
+679 
-692 NSKNNNNN
+692 
-700 NNNLSSQIND
+700 
-710 CLGIGIITNNKDQAK
+710 
-725 EDNIFNLKQISKM
+725 
-738 KLPKVK
+738 
-744 QYSNNKIK
+744 
-752 LKKLVDEIPVSDDE
+752 
-766 NNGTENETEIKVKI
+766 
-780 SSPKIMKITKKEK
+780 
-793 SSNDFLGNS
+793 
-802 LLIKGTS
+802 
-809 TNKRNMEI
+809 
-817 SSNNTFLNTYRN
+817 
-829 TFDGIGSKF
+829 
-838 PKS
+838 

>member
-26 KLAVSQ
+26 KLARSQ
-32 DKIEK
+32 DKIEN
-37 ELNTMK
+37 EINTMK
-43 RSNIKRDKVI
+43 KSNIKRDKKI
-53 SKITKEMNI
+53 SKIAKVMNE
-62 SLEFSENDIN
+62 SLELSENDSN
-72 GDINNEENL
+72 EDINNDENL
-81 EQYNNEDRD
+81 EQKNNEEKD
-90 ENIYKDNN
+90 ENPN
-98 KDEFEK
+98 KDDNKEEFEK
-104 KEYIKSQENNSNI
+104 KEYNKSQENNTNI
-117 TKINIPQNFEKN
+117 TKINIPQNFEKS
-129 EVNDIN
+129 EVTDIN
-135 NISSHRSINDSKSQK
+135 NISSHRSINDSKSK
-150 SGINV
+150 NSGINV
-155 SPELVSKMM
+155 SPELFSKMM

-176 LETNLKSESK
+176 LETILKSESK
-186 NINNLQVQFEEH
+186 NLNNLQVQFKEH
-198 LSNNESQLKLI
+198 LSNNESQFKLI

-217 EKNKDFE
+217 EKTQDFE
-224 KKYEDLSVKMT
+224 KKYEDLSVKMA

-271 VDKRYKI
+271 VDKRYKT

-289 LENIMPKIDQI
+289 VENIMPKIDQI

-336 NKDIRKKVEELR
+336 NKDIRKKVDELR
-348 EELEKLINNKISFIE
+348 EELENLINNKISLIE
-363 NKIEDIKKVENNN
+363 NKINDIKKVENN
-376 NGVNF
+376 GDNF
-381 DILKLGLGNNNE
+381 DILKLGLGNNE
-393 INEETINSIEKKI
+393 INEEVINSIEKKI
-406 SDLRKKMNDI
+406 SDLRKKINDI

-479 TRKMMKDLSNLQQRI
+479 TRKIIKDLSNLQQKI

-501 SLLQSTPRSGGIP
+501 SLLQNSPRSGGIP

-520 YIDQKKLSES
+520 YIDQKKLSEA

-539 KIYREFDS
+539 KIYREIDS
-547 VRRDM
+547 FRRDM
-552 SLIDDETKGN
+552 SLIDDESKN
-562 TKNIIKINEELN
+562 NKKNISKINEELN

-637 VKNDYTSAEYLPW
+637 VKNEYTSAEYLPW

-679 SIEKSEFPSEFEA
+679 SIEKSEFPSELEA

-700 NNNLSSQIND
+700 NNNLSGQIND
-710 CLGIGIITNNKDQAK
+710 NLGIGIITNNKDQAK
-725 EDNIFNLKQISKM
+725 EDNIINLKQISKM

-752 LKKLVDEIPVSDDE
+752 LSKLVDEVPVSDDE
-766 NNGTENETEIKVKI
+766 NNDLENNEIKVKI

-802 LLIKGTS
+802 FLIKGNS
-809 TNKRNMEI
+809 SNKRNMEF

-829 TFDGIGSKF
+829 TFDGLGSKF

>member
-26 KLAVSQ
+26 KLARSQ
-32 DKIEK
+32 DKIEN
-37 ELNTMK
+37 EINTMK
-43 RSNIKRDKVI
+43 KSNIKRDKKI
-53 SKITKEMNI
+53 SKIAKVMNE
-62 SLEFSENDIN
+62 SLELSENDSN
-72 GDINNEENL
+72 EDINNDENL
-81 EQYNNEDRD
+81 EQKNNEEKD
-90 ENIYKDNN
+90 ENPN
-98 KDEFEK
+98 KDDNKEEFEK
-104 KEYIKSQENNSNI
+104 KEYNKSQENNTNI
-117 TKINIPQNFEKN
+117 TKINIPQNFEKS
-129 EVNDIN
+129 EVTDIN
-135 NISSHRSINDSKSQK
+135 NISSHRSINDSKSK
-150 SGINV
+150 NSGINV
-155 SPELVSKMM
+155 SPELFSKMM

-176 LETNLKSESK
+176 LETILKSESK
-186 NINNLQVQFEEH
+186 NLNNLQVQFKEH
-198 LSNNESQLKLI
+198 LSNNESQFKLI

-217 EKNKDFE
+217 EKTQDFE
-224 KKYEDLSVKMT
+224 KKYEDLSVKMA

-271 VDKRYKI
+271 VDKRYKT

-289 LENIMPKIDQI
+289 VENIMPKIDQI

-336 NKDIRKKVEELR
+336 SKDIRKKVDELR
-348 EELEKLINNKISFIE
+348 EELENLINNKISLIE
-363 NKIEDIKKVENNN
+363 NKINDIKKVENN
-376 NGVNF
+376 GDNF
-381 DILKLGLGNNNE
+381 DILKLGLGNNE
-393 INEETINSIEKKI
+393 INEEVINSIEKKI
-406 SDLRKKMNDI
+406 SDLRKKINDI

-479 TRKMMKDLSNLQQRI
+479 TRKIIKDLSNLQQKI

-501 SLLQSTPRSGGIP
+501 SLLQNSPRSGGIP

-520 YIDQKKLSES
+520 YIDQKKLSEA

-539 KIYREFDS
+539 KIYREIDS
-547 VRRDM
+547 FRRDM
-552 SLIDDETKGN
+552 SLIDDESKN
-562 TKNIIKINEELN
+562 NKKNISKINEELN

-637 VKNDYTSAEYLPW
+637 VKNEYTSAEYLPW

-679 SIEKSEFPSEFEA
+679 SIEKSEFPSELEA

-700 NNNLSSQIND
+700 NNNLSGQIND
-710 CLGIGIITNNKDQAK
+710 NLGIGIITNNKDQAK
-725 EDNIFNLKQISKM
+725 EDNITNLKQISKM

-752 LKKLVDEIPVSDDE
+752 LSKLVDEVPVSDDE
-766 NNGTENETEIKVKI
+766 NNDLENNEIKVKI

-802 LLIKGTS
+802 FLIKGNS
-809 TNKRNMEI
+809 SNKRNMEF

-829 TFDGIGSKF
+829 TFDGLGSKF

>member
-26 KLAVSQ
+26 KLARSQ
-32 DKIEK
+32 DKIEN
-37 ELNTMK
+37 EINTMK
-43 RSNIKRDKVI
+43 KSNIKRDKKI
-53 SKITKEMNI
+53 SKIAKVMNE
-62 SLEFSENDIN
+62 SLELSENDSN
-72 GDINNEENL
+72 EDINNDENL
-81 EQYNNEDRD
+81 EQKNNEEKD
-90 ENIYKDNN
+90 ENPN
-98 KDEFEK
+98 KDDNKEEFEK
-104 KEYIKSQENNSNI
+104 KEYNKSQENNTNI
-117 TKINIPQNFEKN
+117 TKINIPQNFEKS
-129 EVNDIN
+129 EVTDIN
-135 NISSHRSINDSKSQK
+135 NISSHRSINDSKSK
-150 SGINV
+150 NSGINV
-155 SPELVSKMM
+155 SPELFSKMM

-176 LETNLKSESK
+176 LETILKSESK
-186 NINNLQVQFEEH
+186 NLNNLQVQFKEH
-198 LSNNESQLKLI
+198 LSNNESQFKLI

-217 EKNKDFE
+217 EKTQDFE
-224 KKYEDLSVKMT
+224 KKYEDLSVKMA

-271 VDKRYKI
+271 VDKRYKT

-289 LENIMPKIDQI
+289 VENIMPKIDQI

-336 NKDIRKKVEELR
+336 SKDIRKKVEELR
-348 EELEKLINNKISFIE
+348 EELENLINNQITLIE
-363 NKIEDIKKVENNN
+363 NKINDIKKVENN
-376 NGVNF
+376 GDNF
-381 DILKLGLGNNNE
+381 DILKLGLGNNE
-393 INEETINSIEKKI
+393 INEEVINSIEKKI
-406 SDLRKKMNDI
+406 SDLRKKINDI

-479 TRKMMKDLSNLQQRI
+479 TRKIIKDLSNLQQKI

-501 SLLQSTPRSGGIP
+501 SLLQNSPRSGGIP

-520 YIDQKKLSES
+520 YIDQKKLSEA

-539 KIYREFDS
+539 KIYREIDS
-547 VRRDM
+547 FRRDM
-552 SLIDDETKGN
+552 SLIDDESKN
-562 TKNIIKINEELN
+562 NKKNISKINEELN

-637 VKNDYTSAEYLPW
+637 VKNEYTSAEYLPW

-679 SIEKSEFPSEFEA
+679 SIEKSEFPSELEA

-700 NNNLSSQIND
+700 NNNLSGQIND
-710 CLGIGIITNNKDQAK
+710 NLGIGIITNNKDQVK
-725 EDNIFNLKQISKM
+725 EDNINNLKQISKM

-752 LKKLVDEIPVSDDE
+752 LSKLVDEVPVSDDE
-766 NNGTENETEIKVKI
+766 NNDLENNEIKVKI

-802 LLIKGTS
+802 FLIKGNS
-809 TNKRNMEI
+809 SNKRNMEF

-829 TFDGIGSKF
+829 TFDGLGSKF

>member
-26 KLAVSQ
+26 KLARSQ
-32 DKIEK
+32 DKIEN
-37 ELNTMK
+37 EINTMK
-43 RSNIKRDKVI
+43 KSNIKRDKKI
-53 SKITKEMNI
+53 SKIAKAMNE
-62 SLEFSENDIN
+62 SLELSENDSN
-72 GDINNEENL
+72 EDINNDENL
-81 EQYNNEDRD
+81 EQKNNEEKD
-90 ENIYKDNN
+90 ENPN
-98 KDEFEK
+98 KDDNKEEFEK
-104 KEYIKSQENNSNI
+104 KEYNKSQENNTNI
-117 TKINIPQNFEKN
+117 TKINIPQNFEKS
-129 EVNDIN
+129 EVTDIN
-135 NISSHRSINDSKSQK
+135 NISSHRSINDSKSK
-150 SGINV
+150 NSGINV
-155 SPELVSKMM
+155 SPELFSKMM

-176 LETNLKSESK
+176 LETILKSESK
-186 NINNLQVQFEEH
+186 NLNNLQVQFKEH
-198 LSNNESQLKLI
+198 LSNNESQFKLI

-217 EKNKDFE
+217 EKTQDFE
-224 KKYEDLSVKMT
+224 KKYEDLSVKMA

-271 VDKRYKI
+271 VDKRYKT

-289 LENIMPKIDQI
+289 VENIMPKIDQI

-336 NKDIRKKVEELR
+336 SKDIRKKVDELR
-348 EELEKLINNKISFIE
+348 EELENLINNKISLIE
-363 NKIEDIKKVENNN
+363 NKINDIKKVENN
-376 NGVNF
+376 GDNF
-381 DILKLGLGNNNE
+381 DILKLGLGNNE
-393 INEETINSIEKKI
+393 INEEVINSIEKKI
-406 SDLRKKMNDI
+406 SDLRKKINDI

-479 TRKMMKDLSNLQQRI
+479 TRKIIKDLSNLQQKI

-501 SLLQSTPRSGGIP
+501 SLLQNNPRSGGIP

-520 YIDQKKLSES
+520 YIDQKKLSEA

-539 KIYREFDS
+539 KIYREIDS
-547 VRRDM
+547 FRRDM
-552 SLIDDETKGN
+552 SLIDDESKN
-562 TKNIIKINEELN
+562 NKKNISKINEELN

-637 VKNDYTSAEYLPW
+637 VKNEYTSAEYLPW

-679 SIEKSEFPSEFEA
+679 SIEKSEFPSELES

-700 NNNLSSQIND
+700 NNNLSGQIND
-710 CLGIGIITNNKDQAK
+710 NLGIGIITNNKDQAK
-725 EDNIFNLKQISKM
+725 EDNITNLKQISKM

-752 LKKLVDEIPVSDDE
+752 LSKLVDEVPVSDDE
-766 NNGTENETEIKVKI
+766 NNDLENNEIKVKI

-802 LLIKGTS
+802 FLIKGNS
-809 TNKRNMEI
+809 SNKRNMEF

-829 TFDGIGSKF
+829 TFDGLGSKF

>member
-26 KLAVSQ
+26 KLARSQ
-32 DKIEK
+32 DKIEN
-37 ELNTMK
+37 EINTMK
-43 RSNIKRDKVI
+43 KSNIKRDKKI
-53 SKITKEMNI
+53 SKIAKVMNE
-62 SLEFSENDIN
+62 SLELSENDSN
-72 GDINNEENL
+72 EDINNDENL
-81 EQYNNEDRD
+81 EQKNNEEKD
-90 ENIYKDNN
+90 ENPN
-98 KDEFEK
+98 KDDNKEEFEK
-104 KEYIKSQENNSNI
+104 KEYNKSQENNTNI
-117 TKINIPQNFEKN
+117 TKINIPQNFEKS
-129 EVNDIN
+129 EVTDIN
-135 NISSHRSINDSKSQK
+135 NISSHRSINDSKSK
-150 SGINV
+150 NSGINV
-155 SPELVSKMM
+155 SPELFSKMM

-176 LETNLKSESK
+176 LETILKSESK
-186 NINNLQVQFEEH
+186 NLNNLQVQFKEH
-198 LSNNESQLKLI
+198 LSNNESQFKLI

-217 EKNKDFE
+217 EKTQDFE
-224 KKYEDLSVKMT
+224 KKYEDLSVKMA

-271 VDKRYKI
+271 VDKRYKT

-289 LENIMPKIDQI
+289 VENIMPKIDQI

-336 NKDIRKKVEELR
+336 SKDIRKKVDELR
-348 EELEKLINNKISFIE
+348 EELENLINNKISLIE
-363 NKIEDIKKVENNN
+363 NKINDIKKVENN
-376 NGVNF
+376 GDNF
-381 DILKLGLGNNNE
+381 DILKLGLGNNE
-393 INEETINSIEKKI
+393 INEEVINSIEKKI
-406 SDLRKKMNDI
+406 SDLRKKINDI

-479 TRKMMKDLSNLQQRI
+479 TRKIIKDLSNLQQKI

-501 SLLQSTPRSGGIP
+501 SLLQNSPRSGGIP

-520 YIDQKKLSES
+520 YIDQKKLSEA

-539 KIYREFDS
+539 KIYREIDS
-547 VRRDM
+547 FRRDM
-552 SLIDDETKGN
+552 SLIDDESKN
-562 TKNIIKINEELN
+562 NKKNISKINEELN

-637 VKNDYTSAEYLPW
+637 VKNEYTSAEYLPW

-679 SIEKSEFPSEFEA
+679 SIEKSEFPSELEA

-700 NNNLSSQIND
+700 NNNLSGQIND
-710 CLGIGIITNNKDQAK
+710 NLGIGIITNNKDQAK
-725 EDNIFNLKQISKM
+725 EDNIINLKQISKM

-752 LKKLVDEIPVSDDE
+752 LSKLVDEVPVSDDE
-766 NNGTENETEIKVKI
+766 NNDLENNEIKVKI

-802 LLIKGTS
+802 FLIKGNS
-809 TNKRNMEI
+809 SNKRNMEF

-829 TFDGIGSKF
+829 TFDGLGSKF

>member
-26 KLAVSQ
+26 KLARSQ
-32 DKIEK
+32 DKIEN
-37 ELNTMK
+37 EINTMK
-43 RSNIKRDKVI
+43 KSNIKRDKKI
-53 SKITKEMNI
+53 SKIAKAMNE
-62 SLEFSENDIN
+62 SLELSENDSN
-72 GDINNEENL
+72 EDINNDENL
-81 EQYNNEDRD
+81 EQKNNEEKD
-90 ENIYKDNN
+90 ENPN
-98 KDEFEK
+98 KDDNKEEFEK
-104 KEYIKSQENNSNI
+104 KEYNKSQENNTNI
-117 TKINIPQNFEKN
+117 TKINIPQNFEKS
-129 EVNDIN
+129 EVTDIN
-135 NISSHRSINDSKSQK
+135 NISSHRSINDSKSK
-150 SGINV
+150 NSGINV
-155 SPELVSKMM
+155 SPELFSKMM

-176 LETNLKSESK
+176 LETILKSESK
-186 NINNLQVQFEEH
+186 NLNNLQVQFKEH
-198 LSNNESQLKLI
+198 LSNNESQFKLI

-217 EKNKDFE
+217 EKTQDFE
-224 KKYEDLSVKMT
+224 KKYEDLSVKMA

-271 VDKRYKI
+271 VDKRYKT

-289 LENIMPKIDQI
+289 VENIMPKIDQI

-336 NKDIRKKVEELR
+336 SKDIRKKVDELR
-348 EELEKLINNKISFIE
+348 EELENLINNKISLIE
-363 NKIEDIKKVENNN
+363 NKINDIKKVENN
-376 NGVNF
+376 GDNF
-381 DILKLGLGNNNE
+381 DILKLGLGNNE
-393 INEETINSIEKKI
+393 INEEVINSIEKKI
-406 SDLRKKMNDI
+406 SDLRKKINDI

-479 TRKMMKDLSNLQQRI
+479 TRKIIKDLSNLQQKI

-501 SLLQSTPRSGGIP
+501 SLLQNNPRSGGIP

-520 YIDQKKLSES
+520 YIDQKKLSEA

-539 KIYREFDS
+539 KIYREIDS
-547 VRRDM
+547 FRRDM
-552 SLIDDETKGN
+552 SLIDDESKN
-562 TKNIIKINEELN
+562 NKKNISKINEELN

-637 VKNDYTSAEYLPW
+637 VKNEYTSAEYLPW

-679 SIEKSEFPSEFEA
+679 SIEKSEFPSELES

-700 NNNLSSQIND
+700 NNNLSGQIND
-710 CLGIGIITNNKDQAK
+710 NLGIGIITNNKDQAK
-725 EDNIFNLKQISKM
+725 EDNIINLKQISKM

-752 LKKLVDEIPVSDDE
+752 LSKLVDEVPVSDDE
-766 NNGTENETEIKVKI
+766 NNDLENNEIKVKI

-802 LLIKGTS
+802 FLIKGNS
-809 TNKRNMEI
+809 SNKRNMEF

-829 TFDGIGSKF
+829 TFDGLGSKF

>member
-81 EQYNNEDRD
+81 EQYNNEEKD
-90 ENIYKDNN
+90 ENIYKDDN

-198 LSNNESQLKLI
+198 LSNNESQFKLI

-300 YREIERINKM
+300 YREIERINK
-310 GNQNQE
+310 
-316 ELDNYKKENDESNNE
+316 
-331 IKNNF
+331 
-336 NKDIRKKVEELR
+336 
-348 EELEKLINNKISFIE
+348 
-363 NKIEDIKKVENNN
+363 
-376 NGVNF
+376 
-381 DILKLGLGNNNE
+381 
-393 INEETINSIEKKI
+393 
-406 SDLRKKMNDI
+406 
-416 DNTLKIHLNQKE
+416 
-428 ADLIKN
+428 
-434 EIKDM
+434 
-439 KLILDNKITKD
+439 
-450 DLKELYNFHLN
+450 
-461 NKDELNDLKD
+461 
-471 MEEKTYDD
+471 
-479 TRKMMKDLSNLQQRI
+479 
-494 ESLNGNL
+494 
-501 SLLQSTPRSGGIP
+501 LL
-514 LVDFSK
+514 
-520 YIDQKKLSES
+520 
-530 FKPFFKEFE
+530 
-539 KIYREFDS
+539 
-547 VRRDM
+547 
-552 SLIDDETKGN
+552 
-562 TKNIIKINEELN
+562 
-574 NKIDDFKIYAQSKYL
+574 
-589 EKKEFNK
+589 
-596 KLKNLEIQIK
+596 
-606 YIEEEN
+606 
-612 KKEMDSWLLAK
+612 
-623 KPMKCF
+623 
-629 NCATCEAD
+629 
-637 VKNDYTSAEYLPW
+637 
-650 KKYPRGD
+650 
-657 KIHRIGQGFSHMLQM
+657 
-672 MTSEFIK
+672 K
-679 SIEKSEFPSEFEA
+679 SI
-692 NSKNNNNN
+692 
-700 NNNLSSQIND
+700 
-710 CLGIGIITNNKDQAK
+710 
-725 EDNIFNLKQISKM
+725 
-738 KLPKVK
+738 
-744 QYSNNKIK
+744 
-752 LKKLVDEIPVSDDE
+752 
-766 NNGTENETEIKVKI
+766 
-780 SSPKIMKITKKEK
+780 
-793 SSNDFLGNS
+793 
-802 LLIKGTS
+802 
-809 TNKRNMEI
+809 
-817 SSNNTFLNTYRN
+817 
-829 TFDGIGSKF
+829 
-838 PKS
+838 

>member
-26 KLAVSQ
+26 KLARSQ
-32 DKIEK
+32 DKIEN
-37 ELNTMK
+37 EINTMK
-43 RSNIKRDKVI
+43 KSNIKRDKKI
-53 SKITKEMNI
+53 SKIAKVMNE
-62 SLEFSENDIN
+62 SLELSENDSN
-72 GDINNEENL
+72 EDINNDENL
-81 EQYNNEDRD
+81 EQKNNEEKD
-90 ENIYKDNN
+90 ENPN
-98 KDEFEK
+98 KDDNKEEFEK
-104 KEYIKSQENNSNI
+104 KEYNKSQENNTNI
-117 TKINIPQNFEKN
+117 TKINIPQNFEKS
-129 EVNDIN
+129 EVTDIN
-135 NISSHRSINDSKSQK
+135 NISSHRSINDSKSK
-150 SGINV
+150 NSGINV
-155 SPELVSKMM
+155 SPELFSKMM

-176 LETNLKSESK
+176 LETILKSESK
-186 NINNLQVQFEEH
+186 NLNNLQVQFKEH
-198 LSNNESQLKLI
+198 LSNNESQFKLI

-217 EKNKDFE
+217 EKTQDFE
-224 KKYEDLSVKMT
+224 KKYEDLSVKMA

-271 VDKRYKI
+271 VDKRYKT

-289 LENIMPKIDQI
+289 VENIMPKIDQI

-316 ELDNYKKENDESNNE
+316 ELDNYKKENDETNNE
-331 IKNNF
+331 LKNNF
-336 NKDIRKKVEELR
+336 IKDIRKKVDELR
-348 EELEKLINNKISFIE
+348 EELENLINNKISLIE
-363 NKIEDIKKVENNN
+363 NKINDIKKVENN
-376 NGVNF
+376 GDNF
-381 DILKLGLGNNNE
+381 DILKLGLGNNE
-393 INEETINSIEKKI
+393 INEEVINSIEKKI
-406 SDLRKKMNDI
+406 SDLRKKINDI

-479 TRKMMKDLSNLQQRI
+479 TRKIIKDLSNLQQKI

-501 SLLQSTPRSGGIP
+501 SLLQNSPRSGGIP

-520 YIDQKKLSES
+520 YIDQKKLSEA

-539 KIYREFDS
+539 KIYREIDS
-547 VRRDM
+547 FRRDM
-552 SLIDDETKGN
+552 SLIDDESKNN
-562 TKNIIKINEELN
+562 TKNISKINEELN

-637 VKNDYTSAEYLPW
+637 VKNEYTSAEYLPW

-679 SIEKSEFPSEFEA
+679 SIEKSEFPSELEA

-700 NNNLSSQIND
+700 NNNLSGQIND
-710 CLGIGIITNNKDQAK
+710 NLGIGIITNNKDQVK
-725 EDNIFNLKQISKM
+725 EDNINNLKQISKM

-752 LKKLVDEIPVSDDE
+752 LSKLVDEVPVSDDE
-766 NNGTENETEIKVKI
+766 NNDLENNEIKVKI

-802 LLIKGTS
+802 FLIKGNS
-809 TNKRNMEI
+809 SNKRNMEF

-829 TFDGIGSKF
+829 TFDGLGSKF